1 MTTFFYFVVT
11 HSDGV
16 LVVDVRKGIIATVI
30 HNKEAD
36 QLVLSRPNP
45 GPDSI
50 KLTIGFYLIGLCRS
64 PFFSL
69 LYSCNLHNWVR
80 S

>member
-36 QLVLSRPNP
+36 QLVLSRPHS
-45 GPDSI
+45 GPESI

-69 LYSCNLHNWVR
+69 LYYCNLHNWV